1 MIKAFVETRTLES
14 NKLTPLLQNLDQP
27 INKDRIRLLVKMDKA
42 RIRLLDK
49 YLKQDL
55 ELCSKLSQF
64 TIELDQSLIK

>member
-27 INKDRIRLLVKMDKA
+27 INKDRIRLL
-42 RIRLLDK
+42 DK